1 VYVDSG
7 SLRCLHMRGKKC
19 DVQKHNINAV
29 YQMTEIINLCLCI
42 NGHEM
47 WQTFIFVNFFSV
59 ALFLLVSELYQLK
72 LFLRGSQKQIK

>member
-1 VYVDSG
+1 
-7 SLRCLHMRGKKC
+7 
-19 DVQKHNINAV
+19 
-29 YQMTEIINLCLCI
+29 MTEIINLCLCI

>member
-1 VYVDSG
+1 MYVDSG

-29 YQMTEIINLCLCI
+29 YQMTEIINLCLCV

-47 WQTFIFVNFFSV
+47 WQTF
-59 ALFLLVSELYQLK
+59 LFLLISFQL
-72 LFLRGSQKQIK
+72 LCFYLLVNSTN